1 MSLMYKTPSPS
12 IRHISSRRVNTVTS
26 DRQALIDRNNLELDY
41 QSITAASRMPINDN
55 ISIHNIS
62 NSNTLHHPP
71 IPNQKSPSP
80 THLSPPTNS
89 SAHKDN
95 TDVESIIYQFGL
107 PTQMIHTH
115 SNLQT
120 VYPPL
125 AEEESVHDYV
135 PGSAQNL
142 EGLQWSEML
151 PYYLPFLSWVKHYTP
166 AFFIGDLIGGLTLV
180 FFQLPLSLSYATSL
194 AHVPVLSGLLSL
206 GISPLIYLIFGSV
219 PQMVVGPEGPISLI
233 VGQAVEPLLHHSNKK
248 ELDPM
253 EYVVAITFVSGAS
266 LLGFG
271 LGRFGFLDNVLSAS
285 LLKGFISGVGLVMVI
300 NSLVVVMGLEELLK
314 KISDDPSAMDIHSP
328 FDKVRFLFGHY
339 NQLHELSFT
348 ISMTGFVI
356 IMAIR
361 IFKKY
366 AAKNS
371 KKNSF
376 YDKAVF
382 IPEIL
387 IVVGISTWLCSI
399 YRWDQ
404 EGIKIIGTVHK
415 GGALQLYNPFTAKM
429 WPLIKSLST
438 SGFLCAMLGF
448 FESTTASKSLGSTY
462 DLPISSN
469 RELVALGSINI
480 VGSFVGALPAF
491 GGYGR
496 SKINAIFAKTTLSG
510 GIMGICT
517 LFTIGFLLDFLYFVP
532 ECMLSVITAV
542 IGISLM
548 EEAPFEVYF
557 HWKARGYNELITF
570 GVTVLTTLFFSMEG
584 GIAVG
589 LIYSLIRVIRHSA
602 QSRIQILGRYPGSN
616 TFLDADIPDAA
627 LIHLNANSNQGGVG
641 SDFTNDMAEKLKL
654 QKYNY
659 FGDEN
664 FTHLNTHVLEEI
676 EGCLIIRI
684 PEPLTFTNSSD
695 LRSRLKRVEMYG
707 STKAHP
713 AMKPRRNA
721 SMTNYII
728 FDLKG
733 MTEIDS
739 SAAQILKDLIL
750 GYRGR
755 KIHSFF
761 VRVNKNAKLRK
772 RLLNTGIVDLLIAD
786 LDALNY
792 FDSQKR
798 QAYSRMKR
806 RRSLTESP
814 EINFEGE
821 GADDDDEEAI
831 PIDID
836 ESSEIY
842 DLIETKEEPYFD
854 HISDALKVIDFY
866 EVNSSHNSARTGD
879 YLEVDQTVKTR
890 SSLPPDTLV

>member
-1 MSLMYKTPSPS
+1 MSHTKFRKIPSPS

-26 DRQALIDRNNLELDY
+26 DRQALLDRNNIDVDY
-41 QSITAASRMPINDN
+41 QSLAGISTIPLTKN
-55 ISIHNIS
+55 ISSRSS
-62 NSNTLHHPP
+62 NS
-71 IPNQKSPSP
+71 PNSVP
-80 THLSPPTNS
+80 NN
-89 SAHKDN
+89 KDN
-95 TDVESIIYQFGL
+95 GDVESIIYRFGV
-107 PTQMIHTH
+107 PTEMIHTH
-115 SNLQT
+115 SALQT
-120 VYPPL
+120 VYPPVDDEFDNSN
-125 AEEESVHDYV
+125 AHNYV

-142 EGLQWSEML
+142 EGLSWSEIL
-151 PYYLPFLSWVKHYTP
+151 PYYLPFLSWAKHYTP

-194 AHVPVLSGLLSL
+194 AHVPVLSGLLGL

-219 PQMVVGPEGPISLI
+219 PQMIVGPEGPISLI

-248 ELDPM
+248 ELDPL
-253 EYVVAITFVSGAS
+253 EFVVAITFVSGAS

-285 LLKGFISGVGLVMVI
+285 LLKGFISGVGIVMVI
-300 NSLVVVMGLEELLK
+300 NALVVVMGLEEVLK
-314 KISDDPSAMDIHSP
+314 KISDDPTEMDIHSP
-328 FDKVRFLFGHY
+328 FDKVRFLLAHY
-339 NQLHELSFT
+339 NELHELSFK
-348 ISMTGFVI
+348 ISVIGFII

-366 AAKNS
+366 AARNTS
-371 KKNSF
+371 HNSF

-387 IVVGISTWLCSI
+387 IVVGISTLLNST

-404 EGIKIIGTVHK
+404 EGVKIIGKVHR
-415 GGALQLYNPFTAKM
+415 GGALKLYNPFTRKM
-429 WPLIKSLST
+429 WPLIKNLST

-448 FESTTASKSLGSTY
+448 FESTTASKSLGSRY

-469 RELVALGSINI
+469 RELVALGFINI
-480 VGSFVGALPAF
+480 IGSFFGALPSF

-496 SKINAIFAKTTLSG
+496 SKINAIFAKSTLSG
-510 GIMGICT
+510 GVMGICT
-517 LFTIGFLLDFLYFVP
+517 LFTVTFLLDYLYFVP

-542 IGISLM
+542 IGISLI
-548 EEAPFEVYF
+548 EEAPYELFF
-557 HWKARGYNELITF
+557 HWRARGYNELVTF

-602 QSRIQILGRYPGSN
+602 QSRIQILARYPGSN
-616 TFLDADIPDAA
+616 TFLDADIPDTA
-627 LIHLNANSNQGGVG
+627 LAHFKNTS
-641 SDFTNDMAEKLKL
+641 SDFGNELAEKLRV
-654 QKYNY
+654 QKFNY
-659 FGDEN
+659 FADDN

-695 LRSRLKRVEMYG
+695 LRARLKRVELYG

-713 AMKPRRNA
+713 ASKPSRDS
-721 SMTNYII
+721 SMTHYII

-733 MTEIDS
+733 MTDLDS
-739 SAAQILKDLIL
+739 SASQILKDLIL
-750 GYRGR
+750 GYRNR

-772 RLLNTGIVDLLIAD
+772 RLVNTGISDLLIQD
-786 LDALNY
+786 LKDLRY

-806 RRSLTESP
+806 RRSLTDDGP
-814 EINFEGE
+814 ELNFE
-821 GADDDDEEAI
+821 DDYEQEVI

-836 ESSEIY
+836 ENSEIY
-842 DLIETKEEPYFD
+842 DLIESNEEPYFD

-866 EVNSSHNSARTGD
+866 EVNQQTRASE
-879 YLEVDQTVKTR
+879 YLEVDQHIKRR
-890 SSLPPDTLV
+890 SSLPESSLV